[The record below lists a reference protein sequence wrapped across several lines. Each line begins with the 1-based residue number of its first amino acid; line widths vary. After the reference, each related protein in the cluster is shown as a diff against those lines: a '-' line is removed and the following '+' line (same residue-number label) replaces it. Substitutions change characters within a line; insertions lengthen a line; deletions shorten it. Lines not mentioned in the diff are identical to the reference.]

1 MADYNTGYGFLD
13 SQHNQKEFAD
23 KYTNVDTGPY
33 VGIVKNTVDPLR
45 MGRLGVLI
53 PEIAHVPETSKDAR
67 NVIWCQY
74 LSPFYGVKP
83 LEAVHK
89 TDPFRHKTSQS
100 SYGMWAVPPDIG
112 TNVLVIFA
120 KGEKNQSAAFWIGCV
135 QEPLTNQMVPGNAS
149 SERSALGVET
159 VGDMGNAG
167 MTESAKETHFGTNV
181 LPVGEKNKHIADGI
195 ETLKKWKYP
204 VNVELAEQLKIQGL
218 IKDSVRGTTSSSA
231 RRESPSRVFGINTPG
246 RIRKDSRKPNI
257 GLEGTPVAVD
267 RSTGH
272 SFVMDDGDDIG
283 NNQLTRLRTASGH
296 QLLMHDTEGVVYIA
310 NGSGKAFIEME
321 KDGTISIFSDAGINL
336 RSGGDFNIHSDTNM
350 QFHAKGSIR
359 FTAEQNVNLNAEQF
373 VHVMG
378 ETGVLTSSQSG
389 TVQTYG
395 SQGISSYSGGQQM
408 HGASGNFYLQG
419 SQVRFNDPMGP
430 PGAGTSHWGPMW
442 LKPDHERVGIIVTD
456 NLIDIDSKKPIR
468 PAKSMGV
475 DKFDNPIME
484 KGAQPNKVQNKTT
497 VSDFVTHEPY
507 NRTSSTALKKKYV
520 EDAIKLIAE
529 ENPELSASE
538 LGMIKS
544 TLISQKSIDG
554 ITSKI
559 NNLTKLNSNVKLN
572 ISSLKTLTN
581 QAKNI
586 KQTIKNKAMG
596 FIQGKI
602 DAGISAVKS
611 FFNF

>member
-1 MADYNTGYGFLD
+1 MANYNLGTGFTD
-13 SQHNQKEFAD
+13 TQDNQKYFSEKF
-23 KYTNVDTGPY
+23 VDSDSGPY
-33 VGIVKNTVDPLR
+33 VGIVKNTIDPLK

-53 PEIAHVPETSKDAR
+53 PALSNVPATSKDSSK
-67 NVIWCQY
+67 VIWCQY

-83 LEAVHK
+83 FSTVAK
-89 TDPFRHKTSQS
+89 NDPYSHKTSQS
-100 SYGMWAVPPDIG
+100 SYGMWAVPPDVD

-120 KGEKNQSAAFWIGCV
+120 KGRSEQASAFWIGCV
-135 QEPLTNQMVPGNAS
+135 QEPLSNHMVPGNAS
-149 SERSALGVET
+149 SDKSALGVET
-159 VGDMGNAG
+159 VGEYSDTNKL
-167 MTESAKETHFGTNV
+167 KEYGTDF
-181 LPVGEKNKHIADGI
+181 LPIGEKNKNKHFAGEGI
-195 ETLKKWKYP
+195 DSLDKWNYP
-204 VNVELAEQLKIQGL
+204 INVDLAEQLKTQGL
-218 IKDSVRGTTSSSA
+218 VQDTIRGTTSSSA
-231 RRESPSRVFGINTPG
+231 RRESPSQVFGISTPG
-246 RIRKDSRKPNI
+246 RIKTNSRTPNI
-257 GLEGTPVAVD
+257 GLEGIPVAVD
-267 RSTGH
+267 RTIGH
-272 SFVMDDGDDIG
+272 SFVMDDGDVS
-283 NNQLTRLRTASGH
+283 NENQLIRLRTASGH

-350 QFHAKGSIR
+350 QFHAKGSIK
-359 FTAEQNVNLNAEQF
+359 FTAEQNVNLNAEQY
-373 VHVMG
+373 VYVMG
-378 ETGVLTSSQSG
+378 ENGVLTSSQSG
-389 TVQTYG
+389 AIKTYG
-395 SQGISSYSGGQQM
+395 SQGISSYSEGDQM
-408 HGASGNFYLQG
+408 HGADGQIHLAAS
-419 SQVRFNDPMGP
+419 SEVHFNSISPRGD
-430 PGAGTSHWGPMW
+430 WGPMW
-442 LKPDHERVGIIVTD
+442 LKPDHEKVGIIVTD
-456 NLIDIDSKKPIR
+456 HLIDIDSKTPIR

-497 VSDFVTHEPY
+497 VSDFVTHEPF

-520 EDAIKLIAE
+520 NDAIKLIAK

-538 LGMIKS
+538 LGTIKS

-554 ITSKI
+554 ITAKI
-559 NNLTKLNSNVKLN
+559 NNLTKLNSTIKLN

-611 FFNF
+611 FFDF